1 MKKFLITKS
10 QLERAKK
17 LFDFKELNNS
27 ITKGEGNLAGA
38 VGEIIVKDVYQ
49 GSGENTY
56 DYDTIIKDYKID
68 IKTKKF
74 SDQFHPNSNWNLN
87 VSDYNT
93 KQKCDAYCF
102 VGVNESNTVAYVYG
116 FIKKKDF
123 YDKAVFGKKGQIDP
137 RGNGKWKFKSD
148 CYNILIKDLL
158 M

>member
-1 MKKFLITKS
+1 MKKFKVTKD
-10 QLERAKK
+10 QLDRAKK

-27 ITKGEGNLAGA
+27 NLAGA
-38 VGEIIVKDVYQ
+38 VGEIVVKDAYK
-49 GSGENTY
+49 GTGENTY

-74 SDQFHPNSNWNLN
+74 SDQFTPNKDWNLN

-93 KQKCDAYCF
+93 RQKCDAYCF
-102 VGVNESNTVAYVYG
+102 VGVNESNTIAYVYG
-116 FIKKKDF
+116 FMKKKDF

-148 CYNILIKDLL
+148 CYNILIKDLAI
-158 M
+158 